1 MRTKIVMRRQFASNN
16 IKELKN
22 LLSKE
27 SRDEV
32 FKHLD
37 VNFSSKAFMDIYL
50 YCFNIAFP
58 YKMAE

>member
-1 MRTKIVMRRQFASNN
+1 MRRQFASNN